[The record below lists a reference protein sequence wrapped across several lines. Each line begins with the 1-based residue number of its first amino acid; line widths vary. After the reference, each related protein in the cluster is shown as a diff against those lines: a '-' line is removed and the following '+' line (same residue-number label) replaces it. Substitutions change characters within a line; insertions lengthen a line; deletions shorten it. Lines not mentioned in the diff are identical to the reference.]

1 MTIRPP
7 RGISLFADSLDT
19 EGGYERPIFGRRKH
33 GDFEDSAL
41 MLFEEQ
47 DSDKLYPTWD
57 WVHGG

>member
-1 MTIRPP
+1 MTNRPP

-33 GDFEDSAL
+33 GDFEDESL

-47 DSDKLYPTWD
+47 DPDKLYPT
-57 WVHGG
+57 